1 MIIIIETN
9 LGDTDIFLF
18 KLSPSSEAL
27 SSHLTSTL
35 SLAMWHGLPT
45 QGWLLPILTQIK
57 IVFFTAINAVSHIN
71 NILHFFAMDSIQSTV
86 FAAVTIDGKVH
97 VFDLHHDKY
106 KPLCVQVLAN
116 VPYPHPHETS
126 SSSSSSSSPSSSSPT
141 CSPLSTRRWSRRAKP
156 AWPTSASTWHTRS
169 S

>member
-1 MIIIIETN
+1 MKITIEIKMIILREILMIIFTETN
-9 LGDTDIFLF
+9 FGDIFLF
-18 KLSPSSEAL
+18 ILSSSSEAL

-57 IVFFTAINAVSHIN
+57 NVFFTAINAVSHIN

-106 KPLCVQVLAN
+106 KPLCVQVKKYA
-116 VPYPHPHETS
+116 
-126 SSSSSSSSPSSSSPT
+126 
-141 CSPLSTRRWSRRAKP
+141 
-156 AWPTSASTWHTRS
+156 
-169 S
+169 